1 MGLVRK
7 GLGGGKATE
16 PPALAMHWM
25 RPASGAPASSCS
37 VLSLAARWRW
47 KWCRLGEP
55 VQREPV
61 SLPGP
66 SLGQGTRTEGRRV
79 PAARPHGCARA
90 RTRTG
95 LLVADQAQ
103 LKCNSQQGWV
113 PWEPAGRVVRLR
125 PAPPLP
131 MGSWGQ
137 GLPSWR
143 PGRGLVGMGRG
154 RSHPANRSWVLLH
167 PRSPVLALCDQGPSP
182 PWPGAQRPGSLPPSL
197 RLLEPGPQPGAEPHT
212 CTELPFL
219 PCRCGPPPL
228 HRVARA
234 SRAWPGPAELP

>member
-154 RSHPANRSWVLLH
+154 RSHPANRSCTRVHLYS
-167 PRSPVLALCDQGPSP
+167 RSAIRGPPLPGQELRGQG
-182 PWPGAQRPGSLPPSL
+182 ASLPPCACWSQAPNQGLSPTPALNFPSFPAAVAL
-197 RLLEPGPQPGAEPHT
+197 RLSTG
-212 CTELPFL
+212 
-219 PCRCGPPPL
+219 
-228 HRVARA
+228 
-234 SRAWPGPAELP
+234 